1 MENKLN
7 IGVVFG
13 GQSGEHEVSRVSAYN
28 VLGAIDR
35 NKYDIVTIGITKN
48 GKWYLYSG
56 AYEKIK
62 PRLIVSVLFLHNIE

>member
-35 NKYDIVTIGITKN
+35 NKYDIVTIQSCRAYYKVN
-48 GKWYLYSG
+48 GK
-56 AYEKIK
+56 EKTT
-62 PRLIVSVLFLHNIE
+62 SLHW